1 MLYRIS
7 ITLFAFMLA
16 CWSNLLWAAND
27 KDQFSSVLT
36 IQDVDFGDWDGS
48 DLAEGTVI
56 PIAEE
61 GFCFVF
67 SHSKG
72 PNLVGYFRVNYALSV
87 EQVSTST
94 PYSLDGANGAILPIT
109 FNLSKRAG
117 NSTNMPDAVPLNPGA
132 TPASNFS
139 EPVATKPKEL
149 DASTQFASQSAAC
162 TANTF
167 DFSIQILG
175 SDIAALGAN
184 AVTTFTGSFDLVVDP
199 TEFNGAV
206 KTDKI
211 TFTVSITISSS
222 VYLSQLPPSID
233 LNTQNSA
240 NFCIWSFAGDDVNI
254 TLSGLQS
261 APSGGLY
268 NFGMLETN
276 GGTPAQTIGY
286 NIDLTDLRQNDTRN
300 QVSNGVAENTM
311 TSVDANEYNCS
322 GAGGLNYQ
330 LDFDLEDASGK
341 RAGSYQDTL
350 TVTIEAV

>member
-7 ITLFAFMLA
+7 ITLFAFMLV
-16 CWSNLLWAAND
+16 CWSNLLWAQND
-27 KDQFSSVLT
+27 KDQFSALLQ
-36 IQDVDFGDWDGS
+36 IQDVDFGEWDGA

-56 PIAEE
+56 PIADE

-67 SHSKG
+67 SNKKQTG
-72 PNLVGYFRVNYALSV
+72 FFRVNYALSV
-87 EQVSTST
+87 EQTSAGT
-94 PYSLDGANGAILPIT
+94 AYSLLGTNGANLPIN
-109 FNLSKRAG
+109 FNLSKKAG
-117 NSTNMPDAVPLNPGA
+117 NTTNTPDAVPLNPGA

-139 EPVATKPKEL
+139 EPVATKNQEL
-149 DASTQFASQSAAC
+149 NASTQFASQNAAC

-175 SDIAALGAN
+175 SDIASLGAN
-184 AVTTFTGSFDLVVDP
+184 ALSTFTGVFELVADP
-199 TEFNGAV
+199 TEYNGAA
-206 KTDKI
+206 KSDPTE
-211 TFTVSITISSS
+211 FTVSITISSS

-286 NIDLTDLRQNDTRN
+286 NIDLTDLRQNDTRT
-300 QVSNGVAENTM
+300 QVGNGVAETTM
-311 TSVDANEYNCS
+311 TSVDANEYNCTGS
-322 GAGGLNYQ
+322 GGLNYQ